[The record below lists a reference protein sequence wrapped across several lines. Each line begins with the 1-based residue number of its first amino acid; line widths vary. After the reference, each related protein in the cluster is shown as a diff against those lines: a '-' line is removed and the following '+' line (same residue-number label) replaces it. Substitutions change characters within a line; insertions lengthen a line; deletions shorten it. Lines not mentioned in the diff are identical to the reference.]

1 MLVRIDDSESQ
12 LNKRQFASLANTA
25 TNAYFTIFLHRIIKH
40 TINHCER
47 SHIMIDTLS
56 KKSIIKK
63 LCSVGT
69 IAVRCLSEF
78 TYLGSQKD
86 CVSLQIQY
94 KNNMSDKK
102 IILLAFGVTFVAIMT
117 YVICFWGTGISK
129 NTTDWGAFGNYL
141 AVGVSVFSVAL
152 IYITYREQRKT
163 NEIARNEHHITTML
177 NTLNV
182 LSEKNQSKIETTYF
196 NILEHFKVPFYDLSE
211 YEYEKIVKVCR
222 FYYSLA
228 LGEKDDSIKL
238 NYYFQYLN
246 LCIDNIIHNK
256 TLSKEQIQ
264 LQITE
269 LSCVLTE
276 DSRLLFFFWLL
287 SSDSKVLVL
296 YYKYGLFIISDE
308 ASPLLKDIVSY
319 ICSGKR
325 PTKRQTRNF
334 NEDVIL
340 DDYTKEQ
347 FSDTYSRMF
356 K

>member
-1 MLVRIDDSESQ
+1 M
-12 LNKRQFASLANTA
+12 T
-25 TNAYFTIFLHRIIKH
+25 
-40 TINHCER
+40 
-47 SHIMIDTLS
+47 
-56 KKSIIKK
+56 
-63 LCSVGT
+63 
-69 IAVRCLSEF
+69 
-78 TYLGSQKD
+78 
-86 CVSLQIQY
+86 
-94 KNNMSDKK
+94 DKK
-102 IILLAFGVTFVAIMT
+102 IILIAFGVTFTTIVFYA
-117 YVICFWGTGISK
+117 ICFWGTEISK

-141 AVGVSVFSVAL
+141 AVGVSVLSIAL

-163 NEIARNEHHITTML
+163 NEITRTEHHIATML
-177 NTLNV
+177 NTV
-182 LSEKNQSKIETTYF
+182 DALSEKNKSRIESTFF

-211 YEYEKIVKVCR
+211 YEHEKIVKICR

-228 LGEKDDSIKL
+228 LGEKEDSIKL

-287 SSDSKVLVL
+287 ICDSKVLDL
-296 YYKYGLFIISDE
+296 YYKYGLFIISGE

-319 ICSGKR
+319 ICSGKC
-325 PTKRQTRNF
+325 PTKSQTRNF
-334 NEDVIL
+334 NGEDIIL
-340 DDYTKEQ
+340 DDYSKEK
-347 FSDTYSRMF
+347 FSDSYSRMF

>member
-1 MLVRIDDSESQ
+1 M
-12 LNKRQFASLANTA
+12 T
-25 TNAYFTIFLHRIIKH
+25 
-40 TINHCER
+40 
-47 SHIMIDTLS
+47 
-56 KKSIIKK
+56 
-63 LCSVGT
+63 
-69 IAVRCLSEF
+69 
-78 TYLGSQKD
+78 
-86 CVSLQIQY
+86 
-94 KNNMSDKK
+94 DKK
-102 IILLAFGVTFVAIMT
+102 IILIAFGVTFASIVLYA
-117 YVICFWGTGISK
+117 ICFWGTGISK

-177 NTLNV
+177 NTLNA

-287 SSDSKVLVL
+287 SSDSKVLDL